1 VGETV
6 AARGAVT
13 ITAVTDRGLIEKLLI
28 AEAPGTTADALRP
41 IASSSSDAV
50 AKRLIVRPDTVRKVR
65 ARDLEHVI
73 AEVERIGGLEAV
85 HRVLQRDRRE
95 RARDL
100 SSMYGAPLSLTEP
113 DGAVRSPERLFELVL
128 GVPHWH
134 TRTVVRDL
142 LVRLGDVERYTVLH
156 LLLSEPEE
164 SLARARSK
172 KSNAPVDAYQTQLV
186 RNSMVHTW
194 LAVAVLLVFEGV
206 LDLTRVER
214 TAKRS
219 IIGTGATGTLHRFS
233 ADDIIEALSQPSTRR
248 SNETIM
254 QALWAGDCP
263 HLTEPLATAW
273 RKGAY
278 KGLAIVDQITALLAV
293 RGALSEEELL
303 AFGPTIP
310 RQHVSLV
317 VAATKPCQRDI
328 ILRALPAETR
338 LYDVSDTLESA
349 AGMSTW
355 ALCDVVRRGD
365 NSVTIRWLRKT
376 SSSSVLHGER
386 GVAVAETIVEH
397 WEAERVKTLIEDIGS
412 YRYVAERGDLQH
424 LALHAPAASAVLA
437 AGGTLGTYA
446 RRHAYNALGSDPR
459 RWEYLLELLPKW
471 NGSLAQLVK
480 AADKLGR
487 PWADCRV
494 APAKDGS

>member
-1 VGETV
+1 
-6 AARGAVT
+6 
-13 ITAVTDRGLIEKLLI
+13 
-28 AEAPGTTADALRP
+28 
-41 IASSSSDAV
+41 
-50 AKRLIVRPDTVRKVR
+50 
-65 ARDLEHVI
+65 
-73 AEVERIGGLEAV
+73 
-85 HRVLQRDRRE
+85 
-95 RARDL
+95 
-100 SSMYGAPLSLTEP
+100 
-113 DGAVRSPERLFELVL
+113 
-128 GVPHWH
+128 
-134 TRTVVRDL
+134 
-142 LVRLGDVERYTVLH
+142 
-156 LLLSEPEE
+156 
-164 SLARARSK
+164 
-172 KSNAPVDAYQTQLV
+172 
-186 RNSMVHTW
+186 
-194 LAVAVLLVFEGV
+194 
-206 LDLTRVER
+206 
-214 TAKRS
+214 
-219 IIGTGATGTLHRFS
+219 
-233 ADDIIEALSQPSTRR
+233 
-248 SNETIM
+248 
-254 QALWAGDCP
+254 
-263 HLTEPLATAW
+263 LTEPLATAW

-355 ALCDVVRRGD
+355 ALCDVVRRGES
-365 NSVTIRWLRKT
+365 SVTIRWLRKT

-480 AADKLGR
+480 VADKLGR
-487 PWADCRV
+487 P
-494 APAKDGS
+494 

>member
-1 VGETV
+1 M
-6 AARGAVT
+6 
-13 ITAVTDRGLIEKLLI
+13 TDRGLIEKLLI
-28 AEAPGTTADALRP
+28 AEAPDTTADALRP
-41 IASSSSDAV
+41 IASSSYDAV
-50 AKRLIVRPDTVRKVR
+50 AKRLIARPATVRKVR

-85 HRVLQRDRRE
+85 HQVLQRDRRE
-95 RARDL
+95 RARDV
-100 SSMYGAPLSLTEP
+100 SSMYGVPLSLTEP
-113 DGAVRSPERLFELVL
+113 DGAARSPERLFELVL

-156 LLLSEPEE
+156 LLLSETED
-164 SLARARSK
+164 SRARERMLRS
-172 KSNAPVDAYQTQLV
+172 
-186 RNSMVHTW
+186 SMIHTW

-206 LDLTRVER
+206 LDLTRVEG

-219 IIGTGATGTLHRFS
+219 IIGAGATGTLHRFS
-233 ADDIIEALSQPSTRR
+233 AGDIIEALSQPSTRR

-254 QALWAGDCP
+254 QALWAGDCL

-278 KGLAIVDQITALLAV
+278 KGLAIVDEITALLAV
-293 RGALSEEELL
+293 RGALSAEELL
-303 AFGPTIP
+303 ASGSTIS

-317 VAATKPCQRDI
+317 VAATKPCQRDT
-328 ILRALPAETR
+328 ILRVLPAEMR
-338 LYDVSDTLESA
+338 LYDVSDTLEGA

-355 ALCDVVRRGD
+355 ALCDVVRRGE
-365 NSVTIRWLRKT
+365 SSTTIRWLRKT
-376 SSSSVLHGER
+376 SSIAALHGER
-386 GVAVAETIVEH
+386 GAAVAETIVKY
-397 WEAERVKTLIEDIGS
+397 WEAERVKTLIEEIGS
-412 YRYVAERGDLQH
+412 CRYVAERGDLQH
-424 LALHAPAASAVLA
+424 LAVHAPAAGAVLA

-446 RRHAYNALGSDPR
+446 RRHAYSALGADPR

-480 AADKLGR
+480 AAEKLGR

-494 APAKDGS
+494 SQAKDGD

>member
-1 VGETV
+1 M
-6 AARGAVT
+6 
-13 ITAVTDRGLIEKLLI
+13 TDRGLIEKLLI
-28 AEAPGTTADALRP
+28 AGASNTTADALRP
-41 IASSSSDAV
+41 IASSNYDAV
-50 AKRLIVRPDTVRKVR
+50 AKRLIARPATIRKVR
-65 ARDLEHVI
+65 ARDLEQVI

-95 RARDL
+95 RARDV
-100 SSMYGAPLSLTEP
+100 SSMYGVPLSLAEP

-156 LLLSEPEE
+156 LLLSEPED
-164 SLARARSK
+164 SLARDRSK
-172 KSNAPVDAYQTQLV
+172 KPNTQVNADQIRLL
-186 RNSMVHTW
+186 RNSIIHIW
-194 LAVAVLLVFEGV
+194 LAAAVLLVFEGV
-206 LDLTRVER
+206 LDLDRVEG

-219 IIGTGATGTLHRFS
+219 IIGAGAAGTLHRFS

-254 QALWAGDCP
+254 QTLWAGDCL
-263 HLTEPLATAW
+263 HLTEPLAKAW
-273 RKGAY
+273 RKGVY
-278 KGLAIVDQITALLAV
+278 KGLAIVDDITALLAV
-293 RGALSEEELL
+293 RGALSTEELL
-303 AFGPTIP
+303 ASGSALS
-310 RQHVSLV
+310 RQHASLV
-317 VAATKPCQRDI
+317 VAATEPAQRDI

-355 ALCDVVRRGD
+355 ALCDVVRRGE

-386 GVAVAETIVEH
+386 GAAVAETIVKH
-397 WEAERVKTLIEDIGS
+397 WEAERVKVLIEDIGS

-424 LALHAPAASAVLA
+424 LALHAPAAGAVLA

-446 RRHAYNALGSDPR
+446 RGHAYHALGADPR

-480 AADKLGR
+480 VADKLGR
-487 PWADCRV
+487 P
-494 APAKDGS
+494 